1 MDKLRYL
8 KKNISFSNNK
18 MSRHIRWGILLV
30 FIFIGLPAFSE
41 EIGRITLDVRATEI
55 TKEV

>member
-1 MDKLRYL
+1 M